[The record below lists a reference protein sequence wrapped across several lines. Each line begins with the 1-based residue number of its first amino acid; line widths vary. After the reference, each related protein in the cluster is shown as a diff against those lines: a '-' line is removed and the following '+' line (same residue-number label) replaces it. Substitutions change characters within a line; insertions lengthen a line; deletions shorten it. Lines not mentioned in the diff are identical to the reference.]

1 MLNSGIF
8 TARSGIFFCM
18 GKLFL
23 GIALFLCLT
32 SLSVFAQR
40 EKTDPLKAGD
50 TAPDFSLTDENGKA
64 VTLSSLE
71 GTTVVVFYRAYW
83 CPFCVRQL
91 SQLRSLKQ
99 AGDNFNIVAI
109 SPDPANRLQETRA
122 KVAKDGKGE
131 INFPLLSDPGSKTV
145 NAYGV
150 YDPTYAGQD
159 VDGIPHPSIFILD
172 QNRKVSWVSVSMD
185 YKKRPTNEEIRAE
198 LGKLR

>member
-1 MLNSGIF
+1 MLNPGIFPAMSGILF
-8 TARSGIFFCM
+8 YM

-23 GIALFLCLT
+23 GIAFLLCIT

-40 EKTDPLKAGD
+40 EKTDPLKVGD
-50 TAPDFSLTDENGKA
+50 IAPDFSLADENGKT
-64 VTLSSLE
+64 VSLSSLK

-91 SQLRSLKQ
+91 SELRSLKQ
-99 AGDNFNIVAI
+99 EGDKFNLVAI

-172 QNRKVSWVSVSMD
+172 KNRKVSWVSVSMD